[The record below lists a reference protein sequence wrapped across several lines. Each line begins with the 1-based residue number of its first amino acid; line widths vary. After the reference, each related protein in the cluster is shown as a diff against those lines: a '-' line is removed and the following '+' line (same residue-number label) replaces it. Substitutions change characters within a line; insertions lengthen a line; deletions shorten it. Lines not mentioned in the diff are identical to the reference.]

1 MCTGH
6 FAHVKI
12 YDIQKRTELIIIEHL
27 GRSKS
32 TLVSFEVF

>member
-12 YDIQKRTELIIIEHL
+12 YDLQKRSEFIIIEYL